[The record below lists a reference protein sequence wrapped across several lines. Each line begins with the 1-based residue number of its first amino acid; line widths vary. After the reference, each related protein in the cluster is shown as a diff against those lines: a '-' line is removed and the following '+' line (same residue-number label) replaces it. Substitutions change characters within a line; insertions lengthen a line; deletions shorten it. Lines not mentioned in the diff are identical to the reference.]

1 MADYTNLIGAMN
13 MSEGYAVGPSSN
25 PTLALTS
32 SLVLQNIASA
42 TVTSTVAA
50 QTLTASSLVSGA
62 LFTASAG
69 GYAVPVQTLTSAST
83 GTAVTPYGIT
93 TIKGATSAGAELT
106 FTLTAPVAGVSKVIK
121 QLSPTTNAIAL
132 KAASAT
138 SITVDG
144 STNHVITF
152 TSAST
157 TPPLILYGLT
167 STSWYLGMTTDVVGV
182 TLSGT

>member
-13 MSEGYAVGPSSN
+13 MSEGYAVGPSSD
-25 PTLALTS
+25 PTLVLTS
-32 SLVLQNIASA
+32 GCVLQNVASA
-42 TVTSTVAA
+42 TVTSTLAA
-50 QTLTASSLVSGA
+50 QTVAASSAVTGA
-62 LFTASAG
+62 SFTASAG
-69 GYAVPVQTLTSAST
+69 GFAVPVQTLTSAST

-93 TIKGATSAGAELT
+93 TIKGATTASDPNT
-106 FTLTAPVAGVSKVIK
+106 YTLTAPIAGIVKIIK
-121 QLSPTTNAIAL
+121 QLSPTTNAVILSAVP
-132 KAASAT
+132 AT
-138 SITVDG
+138 SITIDG

-167 STSWYLGMTTDVVGV
+167 STSWYLGLTTDVVGI